1 MKKLTFFT
9 LIELL
14 IVIAIIVLLAGMLL
28 PALSGAKKMAHRIT
42 CLNNQKQI
50 ASGFLFYANDYNGYL
65 PASYNSFLPISAPML
80 QLTASST
87 DANNLGYYD
96 SKFAK
101 KGCPAYPSDVAKY
114 WGLCYL
120 YNSYAGFYNSAGQ
133 ISWFKISYYTK
144 LSAVKNASS
153 KFMIS
158 DARNYLFLALMHNP
172 YGDDYIGW
180 WHPGTSANFICV
192 DGHGETRKTG
202 EFPLGSYAAVQK
214 ELCTKYLF
222 LTE

>member
-1 MKKLTFFT
+1 MKTKGFT

-42 CLNNQKQI
+42 CLNSQKQI

-65 PASYNSFLPISAPML
+65 PASYNSTLPISVPML
-80 QLTASST
+80 QLMTSSV
-87 DANNLGYYD
+87 DSNALGYFD
-96 SKFAK
+96 SKFVK
-101 KGCPAYPSDVAKY
+101 NGCPAYPSDVSKY
-114 WGLCYL
+114 WGLCYI
-120 YNSYAGFYNSAGQ
+120 YNSYAGAYNSVNQ
-133 ISWFKISYYTK
+133 ISWFQKSSYTKIS
-144 LSAVKNASS
+144 SIRNPSM

-158 DARNYLFLALMHNP
+158 DAHNYLFLALIHNP

-180 WHPGTSANFICV
+180 WHPGNSANFICM
-192 DGHGETRKTG
+192 DGHGETRKSG
-202 EFPLGSYAAVQK
+202 EFPIGAYTPIQK